1 MNLEVYIPYPFK
13 AEQDTVIPE
22 KHYKLGKKLY
32 TKTLVF
38 CENNLTNDYE
48 VDNSVYAKGI
58 RVQLQD
64 KEDFETVKQ
73 WIKQQN

>member
-1 MNLEVYIPYPFK
+1 MNLEVYIPYPFEAK
-13 AEQDTVIPE
+13 QDTVIPQE
-22 KHYKLGKKLY
+22 QYKLGKKLY
-32 TKTLVF
+32 TNTLVF

-64 KEDFETVKQ
+64 KQDLETVKE
-73 WIKQQN
+73 WIKKQN

>member
-1 MNLEVYIPYPFK
+1 MNLEIYVPYPFEAK
-13 AEQDTVIPE
+13 QDTVIPE

-32 TKTLVF
+32 TNTLMF

-64 KEDFETVKQ
+64 KQDLETVKE
-73 WIKQQN
+73 WIKKQN

>member
-1 MNLEVYIPYPFK
+1 MNLEVYVPYPFK

-22 KHYKLGKKLY
+22 KHYRLGKKLY